1 MPETSNK
8 TVFQSDKIQPLLKR
22 LHAEADAADES
33 FVSSFSTMPVGER
46 QALQDDY
53 RRFYGLAREAYIPV
67 AEEFGRLLY
76 LMARATRAR
85 TIVEFGTSFG
95 ISTIYLASAL
105 RDNGGGNLIT
115 CELEAT
121 KSQRA
126 QAHLAE
132 AGLSDLVEF
141 RIGDALEVLN
151 EDIMA
156 PVDMLLLD
164 GAKSLYLRVLKLIE
178 PFLRPGALIT
188 SDNINTRTKVSE
200 FTDYIRQP
208 VNGYISV
215 AVPLE
220 DGIELSMRISEG

>member
-1 MPETSNK
+1 MQETTNT
-8 TVFQSDKIQPLLKR
+8 TVFQSDKIQSLLKR
-22 LHAEADAADES
+22 LHAEADAADGA
-33 FVSSFSTMPVGER
+33 FVTQFSTMSAAER
-46 QALQDDY
+46 EALQDDY

-67 AEEFGRLLY
+67 GEEFGRLLY

-105 RDNGGGNLIT
+105 RDNGGGKLIT

-121 KSQRA
+121 KSHRA

-151 EDIMA
+151 KGITA
-156 PVDMLLLD
+156 PVDLLLLD
-164 GAKSLYLRVLKLIE
+164 GAKPLYFRVLKLIE
-178 PFLRPGALIT
+178 PFLRPGSLIT
-188 SDNINTRTKVSE
+188 SDNINTRMKVNE

-208 VNGYISV
+208 LNGYISV

-220 DGIELSMRISEG
+220 DGIELSMRTSEA

>member
-1 MPETSNK
+1 VHQTSNR
-8 TVFQSDKIQPLLKR
+8 TVFPSNKIQSLLQR
-22 LHAEADAADES
+22 LHAEASSADQAFLS
-33 FVSSFSTMPVGER
+33 KFSTMPVAER
-46 QALQDDY
+46 EALQDDY

-76 LMARATRAR
+76 LMAKAIRAS

-126 QAHLAE
+126 EAHLAE
-132 AGLSDLVEF
+132 ADLSDLVEF
-141 RIGDALEVLN
+141 RIGDALEILN
-151 EDIMA
+151 EGLTA
-156 PVDMLLLD
+156 PVDLLLLD
-164 GAKSLYLRVLKLIE
+164 GAKPLYFSVLKLIE
-178 PFLRPGALIT
+178 PFLRPGALVIA
-188 SDNINTRTKVSE
+188 DNINTRMKVSE
-200 FTDYIRQP
+200 FTDYVRQP

-215 AVPLE
+215 AIPLE
-220 DGIELSMRISEG
+220 DGIELSMRTSQS

>member
-1 MPETSNK
+1 MQETSKN
-8 TVFQSDKIQPLLKR
+8 TVFQSDKIQSLLKR
-22 LHAEADAADES
+22 LHAEAEAADES
-33 FVSSFSTMPVGER
+33 FVSKFATMPVEER
-46 QALQDDY
+46 EAIQVDY
-53 RRFYGLAREAYIPV
+53 RRFYGLAKEAYIPV
-67 AEEFGRLLY
+67 GEEFGRLLY

-105 RDNGGGNLIT
+105 RDNGGGRLIT
-115 CELEAT
+115 CEIEAA
-121 KSQRA
+121 KSERA

-132 AGLSDLVEF
+132 ADLSDVVEF

-151 EDIMA
+151 EGIPV

-164 GAKSLYLRVLKLIE
+164 GAKSLYFPVLKLIE
-178 PFLRPGALIT
+178 SFLKPGALIT
-188 SDNINTRTKVSE
+188 SDNINTRMKVSE

-208 VNGYISV
+208 ANGYISV

-220 DGIELSMRISEG
+220 DGIELSMRTS

>member
-1 MPETSNK
+1 MQETTNN
-8 TVFQSDKIQPLLKR
+8 TVFQSDKVQSLLKR
-22 LHAEADAADES
+22 LHAEASSADDS
-33 FVSSFSTMPVGER
+33 FVSKFSTMSAGER
-46 QALQDDY
+46 DALQDDY

-76 LMARATRAR
+76 MLARATRAR

-105 RDNGGGNLIT
+105 RDNGGGRLIT

-126 QAHLAE
+126 QAHLVE

-151 EDIMA
+151 EGITA
-156 PVDMLLLD
+156 PVDLLLLD
-164 GAKSLYLRVLKLIE
+164 GAKPLYFRVLKLIE

-188 SDNINTRTKVSE
+188 SDNISTRMKVGE

-208 VNGYISV
+208 ANGYISV

-220 DGIELSMRISEG
+220 DGIELSLRT

>member
-1 MPETSNK
+1 VHQTSNR
-8 TVFQSDKIQPLLKR
+8 TVFPSNKIQSLLQR
-22 LHAEADAADES
+22 LHAEASAADQAFLS
-33 FVSSFSTMPVGER
+33 KFSTMPVAER
-46 QALQDDY
+46 EALQDDY

-76 LMARATRAR
+76 LMAKAIRAS

-126 QAHLAE
+126 EAHLAE
-132 AGLSDLVEF
+132 ADLSDLVEF

-151 EDIMA
+151 EGITA
-156 PVDMLLLD
+156 PVDLLLLD
-164 GAKSLYLRVLKLIE
+164 GAKPLYFSVLKLIE
-178 PFLRPGALIT
+178 PFLRPGALVIA
-188 SDNINTRTKVSE
+188 DNINTRMKVSE

-208 VNGYISV
+208 VNSYISV

-220 DGIELSMRISEG
+220 DGIELSMRTSEA

>member
-1 MPETSNK
+1 M
-8 TVFQSDKIQPLLKR
+8 VFQSDQIQSLLKR
-22 LHAEADAADES
+22 LHAEANAADES
-33 FVSSFSTMPVGER
+33 FVSKFSSMLVEER
-46 QALQDDY
+46 ETLQDDY

-67 AEEFGRLLY
+67 AETFGRLLY
-76 LMARATRAR
+76 MMARATRAR
-85 TIVEFGTSFG
+85 SIVEFGTSFG

-105 RDNGGGNLIT
+105 RDNGGGHLIT
-115 CELEAT
+115 CEIEPT

-126 QAHLAE
+126 RGHLVE

-151 EDIMA
+151 EGLTA

-164 GAKSLYLRVLKLIE
+164 GAKPLYFRVLKLIE
-178 PFLRPGALIT
+178 PCLRPGALIT
-188 SDNINTRTKVSE
+188 SDNINTRMKVNE

-208 VNGYISV
+208 SNGYVSV

-220 DGIELSMRISEG
+220 DGIEISMRTSEGRCG